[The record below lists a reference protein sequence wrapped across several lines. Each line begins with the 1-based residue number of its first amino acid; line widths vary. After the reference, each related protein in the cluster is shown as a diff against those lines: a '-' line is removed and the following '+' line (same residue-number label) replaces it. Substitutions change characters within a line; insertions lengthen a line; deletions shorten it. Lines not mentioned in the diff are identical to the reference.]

1 MNNFSLEETSEKI
14 YFSKTKEYFNEVL
27 SSYHNENYRSAI
39 VMLWSVVIC
48 DIIYKLNHLVDI
60 YDDKQAKII
69 LKTIE
74 RIQTNNPKSSEWEIK
89 LIEESWNNTQLID
102 NVEYTYL
109 DFLQKQRHL
118 CAHPVLTGNAE
129 LHSPNKETVRSL
141 LRNSLEYVLTKPPF
155 YTSRILDEILSDISN
170 NSSALQ
176 TERNMRRYLES
187 RYLNKMNSKTEVKI
201 FKSLWKLVFR
211 VEDERCNSNRL
222 INFCAL
228 KIIATRNKDEIQAEI
243 SSNQDFFSNI
253 SENTEIINF
262 LIELISIRDFSF
274 IYEYLTEYAKVQINH
289 KIDTSIDGK
298 IMAWFIKTDLNS
310 HYNDLDNWISTDH
323 PDFDENQIKKLHSL
337 YDSDEWDNLFCKLIS
352 TYYGSSTSYNEADR
366 KFYNLISYIDMFDED
381 CFRFL
386 LQKIEDNNQT
396 WGRGRARIDHLDL
409 KNKIL
414 ATIPNFDFTPYPNF
428 NP

>member
-1 MNNFSLEETSEKI
+1 
-14 YFSKTKEYFNEVL
+14 
-27 SSYHNENYRSAI
+27 
-39 VMLWSVVIC
+39 MLWSVVIC

-60 YDDKQAKII
+60 YDDKQAKNI

-155 YTSRILDEILSDISN
+155 YTSKILDEILSDISN

>member
-60 YDDKQAKII
+60 YDDKQAKNI

-74 RIQTNNPKSSEWEIK
+74 RIQTNNPKSSEWEIR

-337 YDSDEWDNLFCKLIS
+337 YDSNEWDNLFCKLIS
-352 TYYGSSTSYNEADR
+352 TYYGSSTSYNKADR

>member
-60 YDDKQAKII
+60 YDDKQAKNI

>member
-60 YDDKQAKII
+60 YDDKQAKNI

-323 PDFDENQIKKLHSL
+323 PDFDENQIKKLRSL

>member
-60 YDDKQAKII
+60 YDDKQAKNI

-155 YTSRILDEILSDISN
+155 YTSKILDEILSDISN

>member
-60 YDDKQAKII
+60 YDDKQAKNI

-74 RIQTNNPKSSEWEIK
+74 CIQTNNPKSSEWEIK

-323 PDFDENQIKKLHSL
+323 PDFDENQIKKLRSL

-352 TYYGSSTSYNEADR
+352 TYYGSRVCSQ
-366 KFYNLISYIDMFDED
+366 
-381 CFRFL
+381 L
-386 LQKIEDNNQT
+386 LVIT
-396 WGRGRARIDHLDL
+396 L
-409 KNKIL
+409 NKKESRCKKGAL
-414 ATIPNFDFTPYPNF
+414 TQP
-428 NP
+428 

>member
-1 MNNFSLEETSEKI
+1 
-14 YFSKTKEYFNEVL
+14 
-27 SSYHNENYRSAI
+27 
-39 VMLWSVVIC
+39 MLWSVVIC

-60 YDDKQAKII
+60 YDDKQAKNI

-323 PDFDENQIKKLHSL
+323 PDFDENQIKKLRSL

>member
-60 YDDKQAKII
+60 YDDKQAKNI

-74 RIQTNNPKSSEWEIK
+74 HIQTNNPKSSEWEIK